1 MEGCN
6 CRNVHCS
13 YRERH
18 AMDLENRSRYSA
30 LKARWATLDAV
41 VAKEYV
47 PPHELFYMEGDDNKD
62 EESPDMVS
70 SEDEAL
76 VQMLDI
82 TGKVGSSSLNMLFS
96 LIFLSDTLMC
106 TYIHTCVC
114 TRVCA

>member
-1 MEGCN
+1 
-6 CRNVHCS
+6 
-13 YRERH
+13 
-18 AMDLENRSRYSA
+18 MDLENRSRYSA

-47 PPHELFYMEGDDNKD
+47 PPHELFYMEGDDDKD

-82 TGKVGSSSLNMLFS
+82 TGKVGELLTKYAIFTYFS
-96 LIFLSDTLMC
+96 T
-106 TYIHTCVC
+106 
-114 TRVCA
+114 